1 MNDIEDLLVDDSKQF
16 VKEFVKK
23 EFQDKKEY
31 QKRYDFLKKKY
42 KLNLNKPTLRRIYH
56 ELIDSNEIQE
66 NQSCDQTCPPLYLQ
80 IRD

>member
-31 QKRYDFLKKKY
+31 QRRYDSLKKK
-42 KLNLNKPTLRRIYH
+42 
-56 ELIDSNEIQE
+56 IQIK
-66 NQSCDQTCPPLYLQ
+66 SK
-80 IRD
+80 